1 MTTTIVIFGASG
13 DLTSRKLI
21 PALYNTAAKNRLPA
35 DFQIVGVARRPWS
48 EDDFRKVLQDGMQK
62 YAPKDY
68 NEGQWS
74 KFVQGIHYY
83 RVDFEAG
90 DDFSGL
96 DGYLCDLEAADKKE
110 NEASNRLYYL
120 SVAPNHYPTIVRK
133 LSAQNMAD
141 EDNGHGWRRIVIE
154 KPFGYDLATAQALNH
169 EVHAV
174 FDEGQVYRIDHYL
187 GKETAQNILFF
198 RFANTIFEPIWNRN
212 YVDNVLITVAEDVD
226 VGTRGGYYD
235 TSGILRDMFQNHLLQ
250 LLTLTAMEPP
260 ASFAAD
266 LLRNE
271 KVKLLNSIRKIS
283 LSDTVRGQYEG
294 YSMTQGVNP
303 ESETATFGQIKLYID
318 NWRWQGVP
326 FYIRSGKALKAKVSE
341 VVVRFQRPPT
351 MFFALPQGEDF
362 TPNVIA
368 MAIQPD
374 EGIHLRFEAK
384 VPDGGQHMRSV
395 DMDFH
400 YSDSFEGVVLP
411 DAYERLLLDA
421 INGDAALFTRSDEI
435 EASWR
440 LIDPVI
446 KGWESPNAPPLMI
459 YKRGSWGPQAA
470 EDQLKVDN
478 RHWRIYG
485 HIVPSKHA

>member
-1 MTTTIVIFGASG
+1 
-13 DLTSRKLI
+13 
-21 PALYNTAAKNRLPA
+21 
-35 DFQIVGVARRPWS
+35 
-48 EDDFRKVLQDGMQK
+48 
-62 YAPKDY
+62 
-68 NEGQWS
+68 
-74 KFVQGIHYY
+74 
-83 RVDFEAG
+83 
-90 DDFSGL
+90 
-96 DGYLCDLEAADKKE
+96 
-110 NEASNRLYYL
+110 LYYL

-133 LSAQNMAD
+133 LSAQKMAD
-141 EDNGHGWRRIVIE
+141 ESQGWRRIVIE
-154 KPFGYDLATAQALNH
+154 KPFGYDLATALDLNH

-174 FDEGQVYRIDHYL
+174 FKEEQVYRIDHYL

-226 VGTRGGYYD
+226 VGTRGGYFD
-235 TSGILRDMFQNHLLQ
+235 TSGVLRDMFQNHLLQ

-271 KVKLLNSIRKIS
+271 KVKVLNSIRKIS
-283 LSDTVRGQYEG
+283 LQDTVRGQYEG

-326 FYIRSGKALKAKVSE
+326 FYIRSGKAMKAKVSE

-351 MFFALPQGEDF
+351 MFFALSPRADF

-384 VPDGGQHMRSV
+384 VPDGGQQMRSV

-400 YSDSFEGVVLP
+400 YRDSFEGVVMP

-446 KGWESPNAPPLMI
+446 KGWESNNAPPLMI
-459 YKRGSWGPQAA
+459 YKRGSWGPQSAD
-470 EDQLKVDN
+470 DQLKNDG
-478 RHWRIYG
+478 RHWRVYDHLI
-485 HIVPSKHA
+485 PPKKKEQE